1 MTWRC
6 TSPPDETAQFD
17 KYAPHYA
24 DLLRDSV
31 RERFAASSRFF
42 FERKLDVIR
51 QFYRRQR
58 LDTHTVTWLDVGC
71 GQGDM
76 LRLGHSYFKSA
87 SGCDVSERM
96 LESCED
102 LQVHRQPS
110 PLEIPSADDSV
121 DFATAIC
128 VYHHLPAN
136 LRPSFTAEILRVVKP
151 SGIFCIIEH
160 NPLNPA
166 TRLIASR
173 TPVDADARLL
183 SARTAARLMSR
194 AGATVLQTRYFLW
207 LPQQIHKYASAL
219 EEVLGGVPLG
229 GQYAVFA
236 QTPPSRS

>member
-1 MTWRC
+1 MKSKP
-6 TSPPDETAQFD
+6 TSASDDAAQFD
-17 KYAPHYA
+17 EYASHYA
-24 DLLRDSV
+24 DLLRNPI
-31 RERFAASSRFF
+31 RERFAASNRFF
-42 FERKLDVIR
+42 FERKLDVVR
-51 QFYRRQR
+51 QFYRRRR

-96 LESCED
+96 LEWCAD
-102 LQVHRQPS
+102 LQVQRQPS
-110 PLEIPSADDSV
+110 PLEIPFADDSV

-128 VYHHLPAN
+128 VYHHVPEDV
-136 LRPSFTAEILRVVKP
+136 RPSFTAEIFRVLRP
-151 SGIFCIIEH
+151 GGIFCIIEH

-166 TRLIASR
+166 TRLIVSR
-173 TPVDADARLL
+173 TRVDADAHLL
-183 SARTAARLMSR
+183 SAGTAARLMSG

-219 EEVLGGVPLG
+219 EDYLGAVPLG

-236 QTPPSRS
+236 QVPPARS